1 MSIAL
6 TVKQVAEMLSVNER
20 TVYRMAQRGD
30 LPAFKVAGTWRF
42 LEQDIKGW
50 IERQKQEGG
59 GRRDSPR
66 KGGRDAGP

>member
-1 MSIAL
+1 MSTAL

-42 LEQDIKGW
+42 LEQDIMGW
-50 IERQKQEGG
+50 IERQKQETG
-59 GRRDSPR
+59 GRRGSPG
-66 KGGRDAGP
+66 KGGRDAGQ